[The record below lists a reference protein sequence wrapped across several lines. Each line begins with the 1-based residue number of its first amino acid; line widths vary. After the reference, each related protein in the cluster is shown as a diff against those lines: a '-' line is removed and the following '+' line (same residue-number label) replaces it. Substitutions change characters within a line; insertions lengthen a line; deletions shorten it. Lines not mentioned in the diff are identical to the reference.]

1 MRSQGPFG
9 GHRPQ
14 CLPCRSSLCRSP
26 QWTIVRIL
34 ALACAC
40 ALLAACPEAPDEA
53 DDSEAPKPTGGSFAE
68 KEAETSERPERSLD
82 STSLQNM
89 SELLAG
95 ILPSADDP
103 AWQEEGEPSIDPV
116 WLEHGQGMDEIWQ
129 QIAPRREAMSEW
141 AAEVLG
147 DLPYPDAPL
156 IYPFGGPDLVTALTF
171 FPDAESYI
179 LVGLE
184 APGRL
189 PLPEDFSGGV
199 LADDLEML
207 RGTFGS
213 MVDSGYFVR
222 TQIDRGVQDS
232 EFDGVLPILLICL
245 VRGGQ
250 VPVSVDYVGFDRHTQ
265 EIQPLPADQS
275 EASAVRIL
283 FQPQSEAENNAQG
296 DTRAVYYFA
305 QDLSNR
311 GLLADDPFAEL
322 LRRQGALHV
331 YMKAAEYLLHTSD
344 FLQFRKILLA
354 ESELILQDDSGI
366 PIRHFTSDRW
376 QLSYFGQYTD
386 VLAAYKPYFQEDL
399 AAAFTRKAVPMA
411 FRIGYGAA
419 SDGGG
424 LILATR
430 KPDVSSGTATAT
442 GSSSLPGG

>member
-1 MRSQGPFG
+1 MSTVQVVIF
-9 GHRPQ
+9 
-14 CLPCRSSLCRSP
+14 
-26 QWTIVRIL
+26 
-34 ALACAC
+34 ACIC
-40 ALLAACPEAPDEA
+40 ALLAACPNAPGAPDKGET
-53 DDSEAPKPTGGSFAE
+53 PKARGGSFAE
-68 KEAETSERPERSLD
+68 KTAETSERPGRSLD
-82 STSLQNM
+82 ATSLQNM

-103 AWQEEGEPSIDPV
+103 EWQEEEVPTIDTV
-116 WLEHGQGMDEIWQ
+116 WLEHAQAMDEIWQ
-129 QIAPRREAMSEW
+129 QIGPRRDAMSEW
-141 AAEVLG
+141 AADALG
-147 DLPYPDAPL
+147 QLHHPDAPL
-156 IYPFGGPDLVTALTF
+156 VYPFGGPDLVTALTF
-171 FPDAESYI
+171 FPNAKSYI

-189 PLPEDFSGGV
+189 PLPEDFSGDA
-199 LADDLEML
+199 LADDLDLL

-213 MVDSGYFVR
+213 MVQSGYFVR
-222 TQIDRGVQDS
+222 TQIDRGVQEG

-250 VPVSVDYVGFDRHTQ
+250 LPLAVDYVDFDRHTQ
-265 EIQPLPADQS
+265 EIQPLPADQT

-283 FQPQSEAENNAQG
+283 FRAQDG
-296 DTRAVYYFA
+296 GEDGSQASTRAVYYFA

-376 QLSYFGQYTD
+376 QLQYFGQYTD

-399 AAAFTRKAVPMA
+399 AAAFARKAGPLS

-430 KPDVSSGTATAT
+430 KPDSAATMTPLGSG
-442 GSSSLPGG
+442 SLPGG

>member
-1 MRSQGPFG
+1 MWEVVRS
-9 GHRPQ
+9 
-14 CLPCRSSLCRSP
+14 LM
-26 QWTIVRIL
+26 L
-34 ALACAC
+34 AVACVM
-40 ALLAACPEAPDEA
+40 LAACPQAPDA
-53 DDSEAPKPTGGSFAE
+53 DDGSEPAKPLGGSFAE

-82 STSLQNM
+82 PVSLQNM

-95 ILPSADDP
+95 VLPSAQDP
-103 AWQEEGEPSIDPV
+103 EWQEDGEPSIEPV

-129 QIAPRREAMSEW
+129 QIGPRREAMSQW
-141 AAEVLG
+141 AGEVLG
-147 DLPYPDAPL
+147 DLAHPDAPL
-156 IYPFGGPDLVTALTF
+156 VYPFGGPDLVTVLSF
-171 FPDAESYI
+171 FPEAKSYI

-189 PLPEDFSGGV
+189 PLPEDFSGDA
-199 LADDLEML
+199 LTDDLAML
-207 RGTFGS
+207 RGSFGS

-222 TQIDRGVQDS
+222 TEIDRGVHDS

-245 VRGGQ
+245 VRGDQ
-250 VPVSVDYVGFDRHTQ
+250 LPLAVDYVGFDRDTL
-265 EIQPLPADQS
+265 EIQPLPADQT

-283 FQPQSEAENNAQG
+283 FRSRDDAESKP
-296 DTRAVYYFA
+296 RAVYYFA

-322 LRRQGALHV
+322 LRRQGALNV

-354 ESELILQDDSGI
+354 ESALILQDDSGI

-376 QLSYFGQYTD
+376 QLRYFGLYTD

-399 AAAFTRKAVPMA
+399 AAAFSRKATPLP
-411 FRIGYGAA
+411 FRLGYGAS

-430 KPDVSSGTATAT
+430 KSETSSQR
-442 GSSSLPGG
+442 PGG

>member
-1 MRSQGPFG
+1 MTSQGPLT
-9 GHRPQ
+9 GHHPRNRR
-14 CLPCRSSLCRSP
+14 L
-26 QWTIVRIL
+26 WTAVRLVIL
-34 ALACAC
+34 ACGC
-40 ALLAACPEAPDEA
+40 TLLAACPNPPEAPDE
-53 DDSEAPKPTGGSFAE
+53 SETPKALGGSFAE
-68 KEAETSERPERSLD
+68 KTAETSERPERSLD
-82 STSLQNM
+82 ATSLQNM

-103 AWQEEGEPSIDPV
+103 EWQEGDQPTIDPV
-116 WLEHGQGMDEIWQ
+116 WLEHGRAMDEIWQ
-129 QIAPRREAMSEW
+129 QIGPRRDAMAEW
-141 AAEVLG
+141 AANALG
-147 DLPYPDAPL
+147 QLHHADAPL
-156 IYPFGGPDLVTALTF
+156 VYPFGGPDLLTALTF
-171 FPDAESYI
+171 FPAAKSYI

-189 PLPEDFSGGV
+189 PMPEDFSGEA
-199 LADDLEML
+199 LADDLDLL
-207 RGTFGS
+207 RATFRS
-213 MVDSGYFVR
+213 MAQSGYFVR
-222 TQIDRGVQDS
+222 TQIDRGVQES
-232 EFDGVLPILLICL
+232 EFDGVLPVLLICL

-250 VPVSVDYVGFDRHTQ
+250 LPLAVDYVDFDRHTQ
-265 EIQPLPADQS
+265 EIQPLPAEQT

-283 FQPQSEAENNAQG
+283 FRALGEDDSG
-296 DTRAVYYFA
+296 VGTRAVYYFA

-376 QLSYFGQYTD
+376 QLQYFGQYSD

-399 AAAFTRKAVPMA
+399 AAAFARKAGPLS

-430 KPDVSSGTATAT
+430 KPDSAETMKPLGSGT
-442 GSSSLPGG
+442 LPGG